1 MKKMM
6 KISPKRND
14 NMNPWEKNR
23 KLMLESVSR
32 KDRNYTF
39 RLTSAEK
46 MREIVSRKN
55 CNKN

>member
-1 MKKMM
+1 
-6 KISPKRND
+6 
-14 NMNPWEKNR
+14 MNPWEKKNR